1 MYQSV
6 AKLFVRHPTGIT
18 TLAILVGLTG
28 CATRPT
34 AVVLQPVAVQQA
46 NGKSIDLLSVT
57 NRNFDAN
64 DNGFGSQWVGTVRY
78 EQYGFS
84 VPRDR
89 QDTQI
94 RYPSKTPDPRRE
106 YIVTKREILTRDS
119 LIKRA
124 IAAANFNGTVAVFV
138 HGYNYS
144 HQEAL
149 YRAAQ
154 MAADADTLTPPIL
167 FSWPSTASVTGY
179 VADRNAALASRTEL
193 GGLLRRLAAAPE
205 VKRVVLFGHSMGGFL
220 TMEAARQLKLQGRDD
235 VIAKLQI
242 ILAAPDI
249 DVDVFRSQLRD
260 LGPLS
265 NSITLLVSKMDK
277 ALRVSSMIGGERMRI
292 GQLDINDPLIRNA
305 AAAENVRV
313 IDISTV
319 ESSDGLGHDRYASLF
334 RFGGDLERIDT
345 SMRNGS
351 TNVGAVI
358 FDAAGMVVSSPFRLA
373 GQLARQ

>member
-1 MYQSV
+1 
-6 AKLFVRHPTGIT
+6 
-18 TLAILVGLTG
+18 
-28 CATRPT
+28 
-34 AVVLQPVAVQQA
+34 LQPVAVQQA
-46 NGKSIDLLSVT
+46 DGQSVDLLSVT
-57 NRNFDAN
+57 NRNTVVN
-64 DNGFGSQWVGTVRY
+64 DNGFGSQWAETVRY

-89 QDTQI
+89 KDTQI
-94 RYPSKTPDPRRE
+94 KYPSNTPDPRRE
-106 YIVTKREILTRDS
+106 FIVTEREVITRDD
-119 LIKRA
+119 LITRA
-124 IAAANFNGTVAVFV
+124 IGAANFDGTVAVFV

-154 MAADADTLTPPIL
+154 MSADADMLTPPIL

-193 GGLLRRLAAAPE
+193 ARLLRRLAAAPT
-205 VKRVVLFGHSMGGFL
+205 VNRVVLFGHSMGGFL
-220 TMEAARQLKLQGRDD
+220 SMEAARQLQLQGRDD
-235 VIAKLQI
+235 AIAKLQI

-249 DVDVFRSQLRD
+249 DVDVFRAQLRD

-265 NSITLLVSKMDK
+265 NPITLLVSKTDK
-277 ALRVSSMIGGERMRI
+277 ALRVSSVIGGERVRI
-292 GQLDINDPLIRNA
+292 GQLDVNDPLTRNA

-319 ESSDGLGHDRYASLF
+319 ESSDGLGHDRYTSLF

-345 SMRNGS
+345 SMRHGG

-358 FDAAGMVVSSPFRLA
+358 FDAAGIVVSSPFRLA